1 MSTTKSTWSY
11 FAGSVIFAIIALMG
25 VFIWGYES
33 VGVTAALSFMVSAAV
48 LAVLETSVSLDNA
61 VVNATVLKHMSPF
74 GRKVF
79 LTVGIFFAV
88 FVVRMVLPIFIV
100 QLTGDVSFMEALRIP
115 FDDPKRYTEI
125 MHHAHPIIMG
135 FGGGFLMMVV
145 IEFFVDGE
153 KEEHWIP
160 AIEPLLAKIGS
171 IANIQAFVATI
182 VIAVVAY
189 FVEPTLRLTFIGAAF
204 SGYAVYMLVH
214 MFKEIVGGTDL
225 TAAVAKSWVVGF
237 VYLEVLDASFSLD
250 GVVAAFAI
258 TSNFILIAVGLGIG
272 AMFVRSMT
280 IYLVDKGV
288 MDQFKYLEH
297 SAFWAIVT
305 LVGIMFASVLH
316 IELGEVTTGLISLLI
331 IIAGIVTSKLVK
343 DEVEEAEEAIE
354 KTEESAA

>member
-11 FAGSVIFAIIALMG
+11 FAGSVIFAVVALLG
-25 VFIWGYES
+25 VFAWGYES
-33 VGVTAALSFMVSAAV
+33 MGVTAALSFVMSAAV
-48 LAVLETSVSLDNA
+48 LGVLETSVSLDNA

-74 GRKVF
+74 GQKVF
-79 LTVGIFFAV
+79 LTIGIIFAV
-88 FVVRMVLPIFIV
+88 FIVRMVLPIFIV
-100 QLTGDVSFMEALRIP
+100 QLTGGVSFVEALRIP
-115 FDDPKRYTEI
+115 FEDPKRYAEI

-160 AIEPLLAKIGS
+160 AIEPLLTKIGS

-182 VIAVVAY
+182 VIASVSY
-189 FVEPTLRLTFIGAAF
+189 FVDPELRLTFIGSAF
-204 SGYAVYMLVH
+204 AGYAIYMLVH

-297 SAFWAIVT
+297 AAFWAIVT

-316 IELGEVTTGLISLLI
+316 IELGEVVPGAVSLLI
-331 IIAGIVTSKLVK
+331 IVAGIVTSKLVK
-343 DEVEEAEEAIE
+343 DEVEEVEDKLDEVA
-354 KTEESAA
+354 